1 MFLKQKG
8 NTFCTQF
15 TTARTVLH
23 GCTLIPFF
31 ICCNGLYFC
40 PGTWASVRELL
51 SPASTLTWWTSLAS
65 STGRLTLLWS
75 TVNYEVA
82 LDCFFDFY
90 EVKLCFVLEIDETI
104 MPTTKRHSILVKN
117 TRFWGR
123 NLSMLINTHQNLTFI
138 FNWTWGKPS
147 QKNHLIFDR
156 GQTGGE
162 GEVRGL
168 VVITL
173 TKGLRLFFPCS

>member
-75 TVNYEVA
+75 TVNYELEVE
-82 LDCFFDFY
+82 LDCVFDFY
-90 EVKLCFVLEIDETI
+90 EVEFCFVVKKNETI
-104 MPTTKRHSILVKN
+104 MPTTKNNSILVK
-117 TRFWGR
+117 TPDFEGVTYPC
-123 NLSMLINTHQNLTFI
+123 LSKHA
-138 FNWTWGKPS
+138 KS
-147 QKNHLIFDR
+147 
-156 GQTGGE
+156 
-162 GEVRGL
+162 
-168 VVITL
+168 
-173 TKGLRLFFPCS
+173 